1 MFTAFQMTSVIVIRD
16 VRAVGMHHHCPS
28 KALILGSRYTCIWEP
43 ECLFDPGNAIAIK
56 DQRKTVRAYFSR
68 KEVAIISRLFCAGIV
83 QRERMYCVTE
93 VEPHVELHDLGPQQ
107 ECTIQ
112 FKVATGD
119 VDLLKYI
126 VSQLNYTCN
135 AQ

>member
-1 MFTAFQMTSVIVIRD
+1 MF
-16 VRAVGMHHHCPS
+16 
-28 KALILGSRYTCIWEP
+28 
-43 ECLFDPGNAIAIK
+43 CL
-56 DQRKTVRAYFSR
+56 
-68 KEVAIISRLFCAGIV
+68 
-83 QRERMYCVTE
+83 TE
-93 VEPHVELHDLGPQQ
+93 MEPHVELYDLGPHQ

-126 VSQLNYTCN
+126 ASQLKYTCN